1 MNRPAA
7 TTHEPPPD
15 IAKEE
20 LGFRRI
26 VSKLRN
32 AVRIE
37 IPAGYEDETG
47 FHMGISP
54 AEKEI
59 KPPFTMKS

>member
-1 MNRPAA
+1 MAR
-7 TTHEPPPD
+7 
-15 IAKEE
+15 EE

-32 AVRIE
+32 AVRIG

-47 FHMGISP
+47 FHTGVNP
-54 AEKEI
+54 AEKEST
-59 KPPFTMKS
+59 PPFTAKS

>member
-1 MNRPAA
+1 MHKPAA

-15 IAKEE
+15 MTREE
-20 LGFRRI
+20 SGFRGI

-47 FHMGISP
+47 FHMGANPS
-54 AEKEI
+54 EQEI
-59 KPPFTMKS
+59 KPP

>member
-1 MNRPAA
+1 MHKPAA

-15 IAKEE
+15 VAREE
-20 LGFRRI
+20 PGFRGI

-47 FHMGISP
+47 FHMGVSA
-54 AEKEI
+54 AEGEI
-59 KPPFTMKS
+59 KQPRVW

>member
-1 MNRPAA
+1 MAREGP
-7 TTHEPPPD
+7 
-15 IAKEE
+15 
-20 LGFRRI
+20 GFRGI

-47 FHMGISP
+47 FHMGVSP
-54 AEKEI
+54 AEEEI
-59 KPPFTMKS
+59 KSPPA